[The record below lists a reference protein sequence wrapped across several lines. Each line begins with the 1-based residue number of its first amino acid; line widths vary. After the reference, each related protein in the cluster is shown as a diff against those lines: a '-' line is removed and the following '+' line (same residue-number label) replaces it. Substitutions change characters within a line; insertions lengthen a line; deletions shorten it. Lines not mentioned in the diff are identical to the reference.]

1 MTTTGLV
8 VVSRGPEAALRVA
21 GLTTVLRAVLGL
33 QRAGCGAVALLGVEA
48 AAWASEVSADDRVT
62 VPVEAVDAVPTGAL
76 LVVRDDAVL
85 DPKALSALARAPGF
99 RTVGGEVAAVH
110 RAAWEGGAAVLD
122 PAGLDAAPSEGVAV
136 PVRDAA
142 EAEAATDALLQSL
155 RKPQD
160 GMVSRRLN
168 RTLSLAVTRRLCG
181 TGLRPNQVSVAI
193 LGVGMAGAWCA
204 ARGSWPMMALGG
216 LLFQAQSVLDGCDGE
231 LARLTF
237 RGSKAGEWIDTV
249 GDDLTNYGFFA
260 GAAWG
265 LHRRSGARLPLA
277 LGATGVGLG
286 VLCSAIE
293 YRYLLAIGSGD
304 LLKYPLGFGA
314 EGDGVEAPAEEGWAA
329 RVAGMA
335 RPLFKRDF
343 FVFATMLA
351 TFAGPR
357 ATLGMLGAFTGGAAV
372 TLSAVLRSEWSRG
385 FRTPR

>member
-33 QRAGCGAVALLGVEA
+33 QKAGCGAVALLGVEA

-85 DPKALSALARAPGF
+85 DPRALSALARAPGF
-99 RTVGGEVAAVH
+99 RTAGGEVLAVH
-110 RAAWEGGAAVLD
+110 RVAWEGGAAVLD

-142 EAEAATDALLQSL
+142 EADAATDTLLQSL

-160 GMVSRRLN
+160 GMVSRRHQPHALP
-168 RTLSLAVTRRLCG
+168 RRHAAC
-181 TGLRPNQVSVAI
+181 S
-193 LGVGMAGAWCA
+193 A
-204 ARGSWPMMALGG
+204 ARGMRPNHGLRGHPGGRRGGGRVAARRAARRGPCSPSGG

-249 GDDLTNYGFFA
+249 GDDLTNYAFFA
-260 GAAWG
+260 GMPRGGCTAAAAP
-265 LHRRSGARLPLA
+265 RPLA
-277 LGATGVGLG
+277 AGASARRGRASRALVA
-286 VLCSAIE
+286 SAIE
-293 YRYLLAIGSGD
+293 YRYLLALGSGD
-304 LLKYPLGFGA
+304 LAEVPVGIRGRGRRRRGARGGGLGGA
-314 EGDGVEAPAEEGWAA
+314 RGGHGAAPVQAGLLRVRDDAGEPSRGLARRWACSGRLQAA
-329 RVAGMA
+329 R
-335 RPLFKRDF
+335 R
-343 FVFATMLA
+343 
-351 TFAGPR
+351 
-357 ATLGMLGAFTGGAAV
+357 
-372 TLSAVLRSEWSRG
+372 
-385 FRTPR
+385 